1 MIISKDVEA
10 GQAIYTKPVLM
21 IYDWWVL
28 GFSNSFIWQHP
39 TRHLVDLYQ
48 TYTTRN
54 HLDIGVGTGYFL
66 DKCELDK
73 DELAFNTRLA
83 LMDLNPNSLATAAKR
98 LDRFQPETYQANIL
112 EPLTESIAQPIPKFS
127 SISANYLLHCLPGSI
142 YDKSMVFNNIASL
155 LQPRGHVFGATLLGK
170 DQPMSGT
177 ARKLMEIYNRK
188 GIFCNRE
195 DDEQGLQDVLNAYF
209 EKVIINVH
217 GCLAVFVAHGLKG
230 PVASLH

>member
-1 MIISKDVEA
+1 MIISKDVDA

-48 TYTTRN
+48 TYTTHN

-73 DELAFNTRLA
+73 HELAFNTRLA
-83 LMDLNPNSLATAAKR
+83 LMDLNPNSLASAARR
-98 LDRFQPETYQANIL
+98 LDRFQPEIYRVNIL
-112 EPLTESIAQPIPKFS
+112 EPLAKYVAQPIPKFN

-142 YDKSMVFNNIASL
+142 YDKAMVFNNIASL

-170 DQPMSGT
+170 GQPMSNR
-177 ARKLMEIYNRK
+177 ARRLMNIYNRK

-195 DDEQGLQDVLNAYF
+195 DDEQGLQDLLNACF

-217 GCLAVFVAHGLKG
+217 GCLAVFVAHGIKE

>member
-1 MIISKDVEA
+1 MSKDVEA

-48 TYTTRN
+48 TYTTHN

-73 DELAFNTRLA
+73 HELAFNTRLA
-83 LMDLNPNSLATAAKR
+83 LMDLNPNSLAAAAKR
-98 LDRFQPETYQANIL
+98 LERFQPETYQVNIL
-112 EPLTESIAQPIPKFS
+112 EPLTKSVAQPIPKFS
-127 SISANYLLHCLPGSI
+127 SISANYLLHCLPGGI
-142 YDKSMVFNNIASL
+142 YDKAIVFNNIANL

-170 DQPMSGT
+170 GQPMGST
-177 ARKLMEIYNRK
+177 ARKLMDIYNRK

-217 GCLAVFVAHGLKG
+217 GCLAVFVAHGIKEPG
-230 PVASLH
+230 ASLH